1 MISAWGIIIFKRS
14 RFLVALSLLSTLV
27 VVNDST
33 RLLAQSQKMSID
45 QSLNRKSALAKLR
58 GCTRS
63 LSSEGCNED
72 TAEYLIGLYKRG
84 DKALLSPLLDAGLVS
99 DGALSESLGSFYGE
113 LLWKEPRELLRALN
127 LRPQKAQHKLAWLA
141 ATMDGSGMPKEMLIE
156 ARSRLRKIAGQR
168 HSSLAGVAKLCL
180 VELDKANNQKSPA
193 L

>member
-1 MISAWGIIIFKRS
+1 MIRAWGTIIFKRS
-14 RFLVALSLLSTLV
+14 CFVVALTLLSTLV
-27 VVNDST
+27 VVNDRT
-33 RLLAQSQKMSID
+33 RLLAQSPKMSIG
-45 QSLNRKSALAKLR
+45 QSLNRKSAIAKLK

-63 LSSEGCNED
+63 LSSEGCNEV

-113 LLWKEPRELLRALN
+113 LLSKEPRELLKALSS
-127 LRPQKAQHKLAWLA
+127 RPQKAQHKLAWLA
-141 ATMDGSGMPKEMLIE
+141 AIMDGSGMPKEMFVE

-168 HSSLAGVAKLCL
+168 RSSLAGVARLCL
-180 VELDKANNQKSPA
+180 MELEKANSQKTSA